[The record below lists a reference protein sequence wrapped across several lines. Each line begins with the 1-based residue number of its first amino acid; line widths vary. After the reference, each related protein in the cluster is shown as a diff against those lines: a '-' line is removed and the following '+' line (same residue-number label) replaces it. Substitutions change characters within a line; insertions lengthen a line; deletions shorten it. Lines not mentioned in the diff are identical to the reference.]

1 MITTMTVDSGSC
13 RRVDERT
20 LWLWQGH
27 AAYLGTSFQLD
38 THSTPVQ
45 CFVLG
50 IDETVTVHTPD
61 GGRWQRR
68 SVLIPARTTHKL
80 ESSGRV
86 LFYYLD
92 PRSAAAARLRAAMRE
107 SPAPVAAGHR
117 DEAALTAHLNQSG
130 PPDPGELRRLIAGPE
145 PPATL
150 DERIRVVMN
159 TIVNEPAGQAGAA
172 ELATDLG
179 ISTSRFLHLF
189 SANAGTSFRRYRLW
203 ARLLSVAGAVADG
216 VDLTRAAADA
226 GFASAS
232 HFSDTFRTLFGL
244 TATEVLAK
252 GMNIVLVPDTEQTPR
267 PESPIWA

>member
-1 MITTMTVDSGSC
+1 MTVESGTS
-13 RRVDERT
+13 RRVGERT
-20 LWLWQGH
+20 LWLWQGQ
-27 AAYLGTSFQLD
+27 AAYLGKSFQLD

-50 IDETVTVHTPD
+50 VDAAVTVRTPD

-92 PRSAAAARLRAAMRE
+92 PRSVAAAHLRAAMSE
-107 SPAPVAAGHR
+107 PATPVAAKHR
-117 DEAALTAHLNQSG
+117 DEQTLIAHLNQSG
-130 PPDPGELRRLIAGPE
+130 LPDPRELRRIIVGDEAR
-145 PPATL
+145 AAI
-150 DERIRVVMN
+150 DERIRAVLN
-159 TIVNEPAGQAGAA
+159 TIVDQPAGRLAA
-172 ELATDLG
+172 ADLAADLG

-189 SANAGTSFRRYRLW
+189 SANTGTSFRRYRLW

-216 VDLTRAAADA
+216 VDLTRAAVDA

-244 TATEVLAK
+244 TATEVLAN
-252 GMNIVLVPDTEQTPR
+252 GTDIVIVPAQT
-267 PESPIWA
+267 

>member
-1 MITTMTVDSGSC
+1 MTVDSGN
-13 RRVDERT
+13 RRVGERT
-20 LWLWQGH
+20 LWLWQGQ
-27 AAYLGTSFQLD
+27 AAYLGPSFQLD

-50 IDETVTVHTPD
+50 VDETVTVRTPD

-68 SVLIPARTTHKL
+68 SVLIPARTAHKL

-107 SPAPVAAGHR
+107 PTTPVATGHR
-117 DEAALTAHLNQSG
+117 DESALTALLNQ
-130 PPDPGELRRLIAGPE
+130 PRHPDPRVLRRIITGPE
-145 PPATL
+145 PPATI
-150 DERIRVVMN
+150 DERIRAVMN
-159 TIVNEPAGQAGAA
+159 TIVNEPAGQSGAA
-172 ELATDLG
+172 ELAADLG

-189 SANAGTSFRRYRLW
+189 SANAGTSLRRYRLW
-203 ARLLSVAGAVADG
+203 ARLLSVAGAVAEG
-216 VDLTRAAADA
+216 IDLTRAAADA

-244 TATEVLAK
+244 TATAVLAQ
-252 GMNIVLVPDTEQTPR
+252 GMNIVLVP
-267 PESPIWA
+267 ESE

>member
-1 MITTMTVDSGSC
+1 MTVDSGN
-13 RRVDERT
+13 RRVGERT
-20 LWLWQGH
+20 LWLWQGQ
-27 AAYLGTSFQLD
+27 AAYLGLSFQLD

-50 IDETVTVHTPD
+50 VDEKITVRTPD

-68 SVLIPARTTHKL
+68 SVLIPARTAHKL

-92 PRSAAAARLRAAMRE
+92 PRSAAAARLRASMRE
-107 SPAPVAAGHR
+107 PTIPVATGHR
-117 DEAALTAHLNQSG
+117 DEAALTAHLNQPG
-130 PPDPGELRRLIAGPE
+130 QPDPRELRRIIAGPE
-145 PPATL
+145 TPATI
-150 DERIRVVMN
+150 DERIRAVMN
-159 TIVNEPAGQAGAA
+159 TIVNDPAGRTTAA
-172 ELATDLG
+172 ELAADLG

-189 SANAGTSFRRYRLW
+189 SANAGTSLRRYRLW

-216 VDLTRAAADA
+216 IDLTRAAADA

-244 TATEVLAK
+244 TATEVLAQ
-252 GMNIVLVPDTEQTPR
+252 GMNIVLVPDTERTPTAAR
-267 PESPIWA
+267 LRR